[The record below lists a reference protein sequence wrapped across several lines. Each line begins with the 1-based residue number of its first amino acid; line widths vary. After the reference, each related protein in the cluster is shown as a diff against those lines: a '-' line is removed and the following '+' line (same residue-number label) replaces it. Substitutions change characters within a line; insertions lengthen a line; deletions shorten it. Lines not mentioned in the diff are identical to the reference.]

1 MTYTTADGGWNQS
14 AIMTRG
20 HEIARSLDENRDYRE
35 RLSEGLTQA
44 WAEAKKEARQDT
56 SEPDWTVETSASDW
70 CEPDDGE
77 DEEEPGKQVNIQMH
91 VMDCNDPDG
100 PDKIAMTTTEAIERL
115 ERIPNVEA
123 IYHDDG
129 TWTVKTSWRGQE
141 LVSRRVDTFQQA
153 LNAVIHDVAPAA
165 TRSMMLDDVAEE
177 MGEWWLKTELNI
189 AKMEATMGQ

>member
-1 MTYTTADGGWNQS
+1 MNYTTVDGDWNQS

-35 RLSEGLTQA
+35 RLSAGLTQA
-44 WAEAKKEARQDT
+44 WTEAKEEA
-56 SEPDWTVETSASDW
+56 SEPDVTVHTTASDW
-70 CEPDDGE
+70 SSPEPDDGK
-77 DEEEPGKQVNIQMH
+77 DEGEESGRQVNIHMH

-129 TWTVKTSWRGQE
+129 TWTVETSWRGQE

-153 LNAVIHDVAPAA
+153 LNAVIQDVAPAA

-177 MGEWWLKTELNI
+177 MGEWWVKTELNM